1 MATIE
6 DRVRLSLIVPEV
18 AVRTDDFRL
27 AYRLL
32 DRLRDSGIEHMQL
45 DPEHP
50 VPNRVDFWIAS
61 HAEVGGTKDA
71 RGIGCAVEEIDSV
84 ISSIMNRIAV
94 GEKVQRICFGID
106 PGPRPGLSW
115 IADGRPAGSIQMESV
130 DATVDQ
136 VIAILNDFMP
146 PESVVRI
153 GNGAPTISSRIA
165 NVCLAR
171 GLSVQFVDETS
182 TSIGSRHNHVSAA
195 RAICTKEGVPVTE
208 RLQVIPTEGE
218 VREIQRRSRSIS
230 EGRLTIPSQLARA
243 VAVGRLTLSEAVEL
257 HIQTLDR

>member
-6 DRVRLSLIVPEV
+6 DRVRLCLIVPEV

-71 RGIGCAVEEIDSV
+71 RGIGCAVEEIDTV

-153 GNGAPTISSRIA
+153 GNGSPTISSRIA

-182 TSIGSRHNHVSAA
+182 TSIGSRHDHVSAA

>member
-1 MATIE
+1 MATIQ

-153 GNGAPTISSRIA
+153 GNGSPTISSRIA

-182 TSIGSRHNHVSAA
+182 TSIGSRHDHVSAA

>member
-1 MATIE
+1 M
-6 DRVRLSLIVPEV
+6 PEV

-71 RGIGCAVEEIDSV
+71 RGIGCAVEEIDTV

-153 GNGAPTISSRIA
+153 GNGSPTISSRIA

-182 TSIGSRHNHVSAA
+182 TSIGSRHDHVSAA
-195 RAICTKEGVPVTE
+195 SAICTKEGVPVTE

>member
-71 RGIGCAVEEIDSV
+71 RGIGCAVEEIDTV

-94 GEKVQRICFGID
+94 GGKVQRICFGID

-153 GNGAPTISSRIA
+153 GNGSPTISSRIA

-182 TSIGSRHNHVSAA
+182 TSIGSRHDHVSAA